1 MEKEK
6 PQNFDN
12 HARFVPAFHFFVLPV
27 LLVNFVNSFFPLR
40 HGVSYHSV
48 FGVLLAAALL
58 TLALTARTFAL
69 TAQDRV
75 IRLEMRLRMAELL
88 PMDLKGK
95 INEFTLSQLIAL
107 RFASNEELPELARQV
122 LQERVTDRT
131 KIKKM
136 VKNWRPDYLRV

>member
-1 MEKEK
+1 MGKEK

-40 HGVSYHSV
+40 HGISYHSV

-69 TAQDRV
+69 SVQDRV
-75 IRLEMRLRMAELL
+75 IRLEMQLRMAELL
-88 PMDLKGK
+88 PMDLKGR
-95 INEFTLSQLIAL
+95 INEFTLSQLVGL
-107 RFASNEELPELARQV
+107 RFASDAELPDLARRV
-122 LQERVTDRT
+122 IEERVTDRT
-131 KIKKM
+131 AIKKM
-136 VKNWRPDYLRV
+136 VKNWRPDYLRA

>member
-1 MEKEK
+1 MGKEK

-40 HGVSYHSV
+40 HGISYHSV

-69 TAQDRV
+69 SVQDRV
-75 IRLEMRLRMAELL
+75 IRLEMQLRMAELL

-95 INEFTLSQLIAL
+95 INEFTLSQLVGL
-107 RFASNEELPELARQV
+107 RFASDAELPDLARRV
-122 LQERVTDRT
+122 IEERVTDRT
-131 KIKKM
+131 AIKKM
-136 VKNWRPDYLRV
+136 VKNWRPDYLRA